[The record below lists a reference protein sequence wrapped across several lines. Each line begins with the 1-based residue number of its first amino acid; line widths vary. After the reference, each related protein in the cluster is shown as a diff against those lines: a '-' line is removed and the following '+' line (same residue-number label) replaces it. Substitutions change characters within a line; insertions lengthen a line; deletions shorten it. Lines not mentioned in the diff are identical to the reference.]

1 MRSCS
6 DCYEWVVAV
15 FSSCCLI
22 TICPRRIYM
31 QSLQREREEEV
42 GWVENA
48 YQYYQIVLTQ
58 LLLAVLVNTL
68 VAVICSTGLKPA
80 LGRQNLEWSI
90 DCRVVTSL
98 EVLKVSRFASA

>member
-1 MRSCS
+1 MSG
-6 DCYEWVVAV
+6 
-15 FSSCCLI
+15 
-22 TICPRRIYM
+22 
-31 QSLQREREEEV
+31 SLQCFRAAVLLPFVLGVYICSLCREREEEEV

>member
-80 LGRQNLEWSI
+80 LGPQNLEWSI

-98 EVLKVSRFASA
+98 EVLKVSRLASA

>member
-48 YQYYQIVLTQ
+48 YQYYQMVLTQ

-80 LGRQNLEWSI
+80 LGRQSLEWLI